1 MKFLEE
7 EIEIGSKAIV
17 MRSYRVIVPAVLQ
30 RSVVLLAH
38 DGHQEISKTKELLRS
53 KVWFVGIDSL
63 VDEVIRV
70 CHAFTLIYL
79 N

>member
-1 MKFLEE
+1 LKFLEE

-17 MRSYRVIVPAVLQ
+17 MRQ
-30 RSVVLLAH
+30 
-38 DGHQEISKTKELLRS
+38 GISKTKELLRS
-53 KVWFVGIDSL
+53 KVWFVGIDSR
-63 VDEVIRV
+63 VDEVIQV